1 MTALISI
8 PAYKFPTL
16 IFFSGVRICVSRGW
30 MCPAA
35 AAAAA
40 TRSLCVHGT
49 DSAKGAEKRKGPVLG
64 RFNIPVNTN

>member
-1 MTALISI
+1 
-8 PAYKFPTL
+8 
-16 IFFSGVRICVSRGW
+16 